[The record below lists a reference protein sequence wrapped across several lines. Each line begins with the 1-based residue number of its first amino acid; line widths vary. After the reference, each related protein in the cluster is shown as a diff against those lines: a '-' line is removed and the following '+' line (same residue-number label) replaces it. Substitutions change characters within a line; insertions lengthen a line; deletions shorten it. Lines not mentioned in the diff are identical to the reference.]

1 MAVSASIPSAKL
13 TTLLKGKP
21 KISSLVEMVA
31 IDPQSIMKKLGSIYF
46 VVKKKD
52 LNLASFFSVLV

>member
-31 IDPQSIMKKLGSIYF
+31 IDPQSIMKKLVRFNQGGR
-46 VVKKKD
+46 
-52 LNLASFFSVLV
+52 

>member
-31 IDPQSIMKKLGSIYF
+31 IDPQSIMKKLGDENPKQKGPLF
-46 VVKKKD
+46 VP
-52 LNLASFFSVLV
+52 LCQ